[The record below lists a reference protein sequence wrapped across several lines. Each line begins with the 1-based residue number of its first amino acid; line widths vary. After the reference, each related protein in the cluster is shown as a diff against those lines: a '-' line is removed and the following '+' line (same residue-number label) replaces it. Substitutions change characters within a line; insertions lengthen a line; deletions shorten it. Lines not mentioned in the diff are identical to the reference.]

1 MKTLSRLSLM
11 GALALTFSYPAL
23 AGINYNQ
30 YQQQFLNQKGEQ
42 PSEKQN
48 RCEGSCACCD
58 QCNGC
63 GSEQCSSK

>member
-30 YQQQFLNQKGEQ
+30 YQQQFLNQKET
-42 PSEKQN
+42 SSLEKQSC
-48 RCEGSCACCD
+48 CEGSCPCCD

-63 GSEQCSSK
+63 DSEQCSSK